1 MFELIDTSGFIGG
14 VASEIGGRPENQ
26 DSYGFKETPQ
36 CLALTVCDGMGGGPA
51 GKMASSM
58 AVETLL
64 DYISQSQCP
73 LEDMARDA
81 IMKANEVVFRK
92 ACTDDS
98 LHGMGSTCTLL
109 LLGDDY
115 AVAAHVGDS
124 RIYQF
129 RKGELKYRSFDHSM
143 VFELVK
149 KKVIT
154 EEQAR
159 QSAQSNVITRALG
172 INKDVEP
179 EIHILKY
186 KRGDVFALTTDGI
199 HGSMPQ
205 PELLADLNQDSEDI
219 ATCVKAVADK
229 VDNIGQEK
237 GNNHDNLT
245 LMMVKTI
252 GENKKTGFMGRIKGF
267 WSRLFT
273 LAILCTLS
281 LQAIAQIPYWKV
293 LPTDTELDYCYGTIY
308 KKKSFGRTQ
317 LIDIKENKNVASSQD
332 SITNFSNGFALGLKN
347 ENGKM
352 RITSLINRSSMTEIM
367 PGKTLFSTDQPFF
380 SEGMVTVA
388 NNKGAEGYM
397 NVNGDLVIK
406 CAYFKAF
413 PFYEGRALVVLKKKL
428 ERVYIDNRGKK
439 IAFAER
445 DEEKVKNTVCQ
456 WDAVEPDKGWTVFA
470 ENKLYGFKYDGKIAI
485 PAQFSYAENFHAGY
499 ALVKKDGQYGL
510 IGYSLDKIKANIDLV
525 DDHFECNVNYSEHID
540 PKLLKVVLVE
550 NNKHVSL
557 DAQNDEKNRKLNC
570 RLPGSLTSKVIRVNV
585 IYDGIVIK
593 SLTRSNAKP
602 EEATEQKSTSG
613 NIYVA
618 SFGKKGKRADAKDF
632 EYIVATIVNNTS
644 KAKTIKATIYVD
656 GTPHVQ
662 SVKVKAKRKAT
673 VTAKIKVAKE
683 RFAKVYVKLSN
694 GYATSVKDIQLKPF
708 Y

>member
-1 MFELIDTSGFIGG
+1 MFELIDTGEFTGG
-14 VASEIGGRPENQ
+14 VASKICGRTENQ
-26 DSYGFKETPQ
+26 DSYGFKNFQQ

-58 AVETLL
+58 AVDTIL
-64 DYISQSQCP
+64 DYISSAKSP
-73 LEDMARDA
+73 LEDIAREA
-81 IMKANEVVFRK
+81 MLKANEVVFNK
-92 ACTDDS
+92 ACTDDM

-109 LLGDDY
+109 LLGESY

-129 RKGELKYRSFDHSM
+129 RKGKIKYRSFDHSM

-172 INKDVEP
+172 INKEVEP

-186 KRGDVFALTTDGI
+186 KKGDVFALTTDGI

-205 PELLADLNQDSEDI
+205 IELVEDLNCNGDDI
-219 ATCVKAVADK
+219 AASVKSEADK
-229 VDNIGQEK
+229 VDDIGQKK

-245 LMMVKTI
+245 LMMVKAI
-252 GENKKTGFMGRIKGF
+252 GENKTTGFKGLIESI
-267 WSRLFT
+267 WSRLFV
-273 LAILCTLS
+273 LAVLCGMS
-281 LQAIAQIPYWKV
+281 LQALAQMPYWKV
-293 LPTDTELDYCYGTIY
+293 VPTDTELGYCYGTIY
-308 KKKSFGRTQ
+308 KKKDFGRTQ
-317 LIDIKENKNVASSQD
+317 LIDIKENRNVASSQD
-332 SITNFSNGFALGLKN
+332 SITNFSDGFALGLKN

-367 PGKTLFSTDQPFF
+367 PSKTLYSTELPYF

-413 PFYEGRALVVLKKKL
+413 PFSEGRAMVVMKKKL
-428 ERVYIDNRGKK
+428 ERIYIDNRGKK
-439 IAFAER
+439 VSFAER
-445 DEEKVKNTVCQ
+445 DEEKVKSTVCQ
-456 WDAVEPDKGWTVFA
+456 WDVAEPDKGWTTFV
-470 ENKLYGFKYDGKIAI
+470 ENKRYGFKYEGKVVF
-485 PAQFSYAENFHAGY
+485 PAQFDYAENFHEGY
-499 ALVKKDGQYGL
+499 ALVKKDGQYGV
-510 IGYSLDKIKANIDLV
+510 IGYSLDNIKA
-525 DDHFECNVNYSEHID
+525 HFEMDDLECEVNYSEHID
-540 PKLLKVVLVE
+540 PNLLKVVLV
-550 NNKHVSL
+550 NNNTNVALTSTT
-557 DAQNDEKNRKLNC
+557 NEKNKKLTC
-570 RLPGSLTSKVIRVNV
+570 RLPGSLTSEVVRLMVV
-585 IYDGIVIK
+585 YDGIVVK
-593 SLTRSNAKP
+593 ELTRSITTNDKETEPKAK
-602 EEATEQKSTSG
+602 SG
-613 NIYVA
+613 SIYVA
-618 SFGKKGKRADAKDF
+618 SFGKKGKRADSNDF

-644 KAKTIKATIYVD
+644 KAKTVKATIYVD
-656 GTPHVQ
+656 GATQVK
-662 SVKVKAKRKAT
+662 SVRVNAKRKAT
-673 VTAKIKVAKE
+673 VTAKVKVTKE

-694 GYATSVKDIQLKPF
+694 GYTSGVKEIQLKPF